1 MGARKE
7 SQRIKEL
14 KHSLGLTNTSIAK
27 KIGCS
32 TATVSNWCVGK
43 YSPNKTQLHKLAE
56 ILNISVEDANSIF
69 GVTTPRVRETKQE
82 SNNFWQKTRQDANL
96 TMKDVTELINLDR
109 KALNLPELAKTT
121 VSKYFTGQVLPSDRT
136 VQSLCNIFNVDLTL
150 GKNEMRTA
158 YIEWHREAKATPK
171 VAEPETT
178 EETSENIEVTSQC
191 EQAWNRWVEKG
202 VAEPETTSDATTSTT
217 PNPVETVVRNL
228 YGKIP
233 YDDFKIV
240 ENAAVSSYTTRMLC
254 EAIYGNVSYAAF
266 NRAWSLS
273 SGEVEF

>member
-1 MGARKE
+1 MGVRKE

-14 KHSLGLTNTSIAK
+14 KHSLGLTNISIAK

-32 TATVSNWCVGK
+32 VATVSNWCVGK

-56 ILNISVEDANSIF
+56 VLNISAEDANSIF
-69 GVTTPRVRETKQE
+69 GVTTPRVREIKQE
-82 SNNFWQKTRQDANL
+82 ADNFWQKTRQDANL

-109 KALNLPELAKTT
+109 KALNLQELAKTT

-158 YIEWHREAKATPK
+158 YIEWHREAKETTK
-171 VAEPETT
+171 VAEPEITK
-178 EETSENIEVTSQC
+178 ETSEDIEDIPQC
-191 EQAWNRWVEKG
+191 AD
-202 VAEPETTSDATTSTT
+202 PTTFTT

-240 ENAAVSSYTTRMLC
+240 ENAAVNSYTARMLC
-254 EAIYGNVSYAAF
+254 EAIYGNVSYATF

>member
-32 TATVSNWCVGK
+32 TATVGNWCAGK

-56 ILNISVEDANSIF
+56 VLNISTEDANSIF
-69 GVTTPRVRETKQE
+69 GVLTPKVRETKQE
-82 SNNFWQKTRQDANL
+82 SNNFWQATRREAQL
-96 TMKDVTELINLDR
+96 TLQDVTDLINLDR
-109 KALNLPELAKTT
+109 KALNLQELAKTT

-136 VQSLCNIFNVDLTL
+136 VQSLCNIFNVDFTL
-150 GKNEMRTA
+150 GKNEMQTA
-158 YIEWHREAKATPK
+158 YIEWHRETKATSK
-171 VAEPETT
+171 GAEPETT
-178 EETSENIEVTSQC
+178 KETSENIEDIPQC
-191 EQAWNRWVEKG
+191 ADS
-202 VAEPETTSDATTSTT
+202 TISTT

-240 ENAAVSSYTTRMLC
+240 ENAAADSYTARMLC
-254 EAIYGNVSYAAF
+254 EAIYGNVSYATF
-266 NRAWSLS
+266 NRAWGLS
-273 SGEVEF
+273 SSEVEF